1 MNVNEILFWSAVG
14 VILYTYIGF
23 PLLSWLRSWMCRRPH
38 TRSDVTP
45 TVSVLIA
52 AHNEEDSIGD
62 KVRNMLALDYPGEL
76 VQIVVASDGSSD
88 RTIEILKTF
97 DEPRLTVLN
106 RPRAGKAAALNAS
119 VEHCTGEILVFS
131 DANSM
136 FGKDALTALVRPFA
150 DPTVGGVAGD
160 QRYSKGDSQSTADA
174 GERSY
179 WNFDRR
185 MKHWQSFAGSVTS
198 ATGAIYAIRRSLF
211 TTVPEGVTDD
221 FATSTAVIAKGYRLV
236 FEVNAASY
244 EPVAVSSGVEFGRK
258 VRIITRGLRGV
269 LQMRTLLN
277 PLRYGFYSVQL
288 FSHKVLRRQM
298 VFPLLM
304 LLGTSVLL
312 AQTSLFYL
320 LAAAGQVSFY
330 VAALFGGLLN
340 GTKLGRKKP
349 LSLPF
354 FFCMVNFACLIA
366 TYKSLCGKRVVLWE
380 PQRAEF
386 DTKSLT
392 VATEN

>member
-106 RPRAGKAAALNAS
+106 LPRAGKAAALNAS

-174 GERSY
+174 GERHQSADEIREFMQKRGIIFPVY
-179 WNFDRR
+179 ERRCPECSSGGWCVHFAGLRCDDGRSTGDRR
-185 MKHWQSFAGSVTS
+185 
-198 ATGAIYAIRRSLF
+198 RRKADS
-211 TTVPEGVTDD
+211 
-221 FATSTAVIAKGYRLV
+221 
-236 FEVNAASY
+236 
-244 EPVAVSSGVEFGRK
+244 
-258 VRIITRGLRGV
+258 
-269 LQMRTLLN
+269 
-277 PLRYGFYSVQL
+277 
-288 FSHKVLRRQM
+288 
-298 VFPLLM
+298 
-304 LLGTSVLL
+304 
-312 AQTSLFYL
+312 
-320 LAAAGQVSFY
+320 
-330 VAALFGGLLN
+330 
-340 GTKLGRKKP
+340 
-349 LSLPF
+349 
-354 FFCMVNFACLIA
+354 
-366 TYKSLCGKRVVLWE
+366 
-380 PQRAEF
+380 
-386 DTKSLT
+386 
-392 VATEN
+392 